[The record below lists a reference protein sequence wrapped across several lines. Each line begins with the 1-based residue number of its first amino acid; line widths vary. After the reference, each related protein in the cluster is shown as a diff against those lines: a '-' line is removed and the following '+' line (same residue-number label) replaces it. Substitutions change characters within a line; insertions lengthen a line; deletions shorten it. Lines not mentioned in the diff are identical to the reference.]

1 MLGSREAALPYDRKT
16 RENAE
21 IAYYRTVSNLKRTLS
36 DPDIEYLYQQQ
47 PVGIDTKG
55 RIILRPEKDAPKPPA
70 HSRDLL
76 KAVSSNLAI
85 HSRHNLI
92 NGVSIQ
98 FSSYS
103 CSTYSPYKETLY
115 LPSYFINM
123 TLPHR
128 KVSGIVF
135 SRENGNQLLSLQ
147 AQHKI
152 GLPYGVY
159 ARLVLLYVTTE
170 RVRTKEREFKLGAS
184 WHKFLERM
192 QISWSGNPRVGRQA
206 VQEQLKRLCGTT
218 YHIHVVNRDRNSES
232 FSSLLVAEK
241 WMRSEDGVHVTLS
254 PGFFMMT
261 GESIVPLESN
271 IIHKLRRSP
280 LTLDLYA
287 WLSYRLFRLK
297 KESFISWKSL
307 ELQFGSD
314 YVRRVDFRKA
324 FRKSLEK
331 VLKHNPPTPAV
342 VVRKKGLQLSPG
354 YPSDVEWMERKIAR
368 ARSKTRFP
376 IMI

>member
-1 MLGSREAALPYDRKT
+1 MPFDQRT
-16 RENAE
+16 REDAE
-21 IAYYRTVSNLKRTLS
+21 IAYYRTVANLKRTFS
-36 DPDIEYLYQQQ
+36 DSDIEYLYQQQ

-70 HSRDLL
+70 HSSDLL
-76 KAVSSNLAI
+76 EAVSSDLAL

-98 FSSYS
+98 FSSHS
-103 CSTYSPYKETLY
+103 CAKYSPYKETLY

-128 KVSGIVF
+128 KSSKIVF
-135 SRENGNQLLSLQ
+135 VRENGDQKLKLQ
-147 AQHKI
+147 ADDEI

-184 WHKFLERM
+184 WSKFLTKM
-192 QISWSGNPRVGRQA
+192 QIIKDGKKCHA
-206 VQEQLKRLCGTT
+206 VKDQLKRLCGTT
-218 YHIHVVNRDRNSES
+218 FKIHDENRVQKTES
-232 FSSLLVAEK
+232 FSHLLVAEK

-254 PGFFMMT
+254 PSFFMMT
-261 GESIVPLESN
+261 RDSIVPLESQ
-271 IIHKLRRSP
+271 IVHKLRRSP
-280 LTLDLYA
+280 LSLDLYA

-297 KESFISWKSL
+297 KETSIGWHDL
-307 ELQFGSD
+307 ERQFGSD
-314 YVRRVDFRKA
+314 YSRRRA
-324 FRKSLEK
+324 FRSKFLMSLEK
-331 VLKHNPPTPAV
+331 VLKYNPPTPV
-342 VVRKKGLQLSPG
+342 VEVQKNGLHLSPG
-354 YPSDVEWMERKIAR
+354 YPSDVEWMERMISR
-368 ARSKTRFP
+368 ARSSTRYP